1 MKKEPKEDVPIIQ
14 RHHLSVVSSAVLIS
28 TLLSTQVHC
37 ADKAAEINTLR
48 INQEQNAKSGFQL
61 AGYASFGYSYSEEDE
76 SNFDVV
82 KFAPIF
88 HYGYSDI
95 LQFEGELEFSITQD
109 GETEVALEYAAA
121 NLFLNNYMTLTA
133 GQFMSPIG
141 QFRQNFHPSWIN
153 KLPTAPVGFGHGGA
167 APTSNVGLALRGGL
181 PRLFSLR
188 HNYVI
193 YVANAPTIAFA
204 PDGDVD
210 IGAEGMTSGNGTSA
224 TVGGRYAIDP
234 LSGMEIGISGAFGK
248 AYDTN
253 SSQGRDYNV
262 FDVDFTYHTG
272 GFDLRGEYVEQK
284 IGTDEEL
291 PIEGGKWQAA
301 YGQIAYQFDALH
313 LEPVVRYGFYNNP
326 EKEQK
331 ETDLGLN
338 YLFANNIIAKFA
350 YSFGDVTEGG
360 DTESTDKY
368 YAQLAFGF

>member
-1 MKKEPKEDVPIIQ
+1 MRRESKILVTTKKHQ
-14 RHHLSVVSSAVLIS
+14 LSLIS
-28 TLLSTQVHC
+28 SSLLITTILATQVHC
-37 ADKAAEINTLR
+37 AENAADINALR

-61 AGYASFGYSYSEEDE
+61 AGYASFGYSYSEEDN

-82 KFAPIF
+82 QFSPIF

-95 LQFEGELEFSITQD
+95 LQFEGELEFSIGQD
-109 GETEVALEYAAA
+109 GETEVGMEYAAA

-181 PRLFSLR
+181 PRLANLR

-193 YVANAPTIAFA
+193 YVANAPTIDFA

-210 IGAEGMTSGNGTSA
+210 IGTEGITTGSGTSA

-234 LSGMEIGISGAFGK
+234 VSGMEIGISGALGK
-248 AYDTN
+248 AYDRDSN
-253 SSQGRDYNV
+253 LSRDYNV
-262 FDVDFTYHTG
+262 WDVDFTYHTG
-272 GFDLRGEYVEQK
+272 GFDLRGEYVEQNIAK
-284 IGTDEEL
+284 DDTL

-301 YGQIAYQFDALH
+301 YGQIAYQFDTLH
-313 LEPVVRYGFYNNP
+313 LEPVVRYGFYKNP
-326 EKEQK
+326 EKKQN

-338 YLFANNIIAKFA
+338 YLFANNVIAKLA
-350 YSFGDVTEGG
+350 YSFGDITEGG
-360 DTESTDKY
+360 TNEKTDKY